1 MHYELLRVKACQ
13 TETVRRMSIAVAA
26 CCETRFILDLNA
38 CHNAHPP
45 AGTSGNLLIQF
56 EVEFPQAGA
65 ITEENRA
72 ALLQLLSPEGELP
85 RVRVPDG
92 DTETESWDVNG
103 ADECELGQVDLT
115 SPEYGSSAQRSSRGG
130 AGFRWMS

>member
-1 MHYELLRVKACQ
+1 M
-13 TETVRRMSIAVAA
+13 
-26 CCETRFILDLNA
+26 LDLGV
-38 CHNAHPP
+38 CHNNHRL
-45 AGTSGNLLIQF
+45 AGTTGNLLIQF
-56 EVEFPQAGA
+56 DVEFPEAGT

-92 DTETESWDVNG
+92 DMETESWDVNG

-115 SPEYGSSAQRSSRGG
+115 SPEYSGSTRRSGRGG